1 MKLGDFSGPE
11 INKNTSF
18 LICITLMLSFF
29 FEGGWVR
36 IFETHLMFQM
46 EVASPRFFNMG

>member
-18 LICITLMLSFF
+18 LICMTLMYTYVIL
-29 FEGGWVR
+29 GGR
-36 IFETHLMFQM
+36 LGSKI
-46 EVASPRFFNMG
+46 

>member
-18 LICITLMLSFF
+18 LISMTLVLSYVVFF
-29 FEGGWVR
+29 GGVGWVR
-36 IFETHLMFQM
+36 TIETHLMFQR
-46 EVASPRFFNMG
+46 EVA